1 MSLLDCIKKDR
12 AKLIAIFLIPIIALP
27 ILTYFFSGIFV
38 EHIKFGVVNLDN
50 TALSRTIVKGLK
62 DHPGIDIVFYGDSDQ
77 QLQEQILSKKITGG
91 IIIPEHFGAD
101 VREKKAPKALV
112 VMDSTNLLISNNL
125 MSYVG
130 TVIATYNT
138 GAQIGVL
145 EGKNMLP
152 DMAKK
157 TAMSFTLIDRTLYDS
172 KLSYMTYM
180 MYVLTLL
187 LLQMFYLNFFFIPLL
202 MEEKDYFRGRKIK
215 LPELWER
222 IGPIANRMFMMMM
235 TIATS
240 SFIGLLI
247 SFTKFGLPMRGNVL
261 AYFMLMILFLISLSI
276 MGLVIALFVTRENFL
291 SYLEFYYIINLI
303 FFFTSGTIWPEY
315 MIPQGF
321 MPVVR
326 ALWPF
331 VYFANPLKFLNL
343 KGIGWPIV
351 NGYIHQ
357 ALLFCA
363 GWGVV
368 VLVLYVAR
376 NWIIRDSSSESTIKK
391 QVA

>member
-12 AKLIAIFLIPIIALP
+12 AKLIAIFLIPILALP
-27 ILTYFFSGIFV
+27 FVTYLFSGIFV
-38 EHIKFGVVNLDN
+38 EHIPFGIVNLDDSV
-50 TALSRTIVKGLK
+50 LSRTIVKGFN
-62 DHPGIDIVFYGDSDQ
+62 DHPGIDIVFYGDSEN
-77 QLQEQILSKKITGG
+77 QLQDQILNKQIIGG

-130 TVIATYNT
+130 TVFATYNT

-157 TAMSFTLIDRTLYDS
+157 TALSFTLVDRTLYDS

-180 MYVLTLL
+180 MYVLILL
-187 LLQMFYLNFFFIPLL
+187 LLQMFYLNFFFMPMM
-202 MEEKDYFRGRKIK
+202 MEEKAHFKGRKIRW
-215 LPELWER
+215 PELLER
-222 IGPIANRMFMMMM
+222 LGPMIHRTFMMMM

-247 SFTKFGLPMRGNVL
+247 SFSMFGLPMRGNVL
-261 AYFMLMILFLISLSI
+261 AYFVLMFLFLFSLSI
-276 MGLVIALFVTRENFL
+276 MGLVLALLITRENFL

-315 MIPQGF
+315 MIPEGF

-363 GWGVV
+363 SWGLV
-368 VLVLYVAR
+368 VLVLYLAR
-376 NWIIRDSSSESTIKK
+376 NWMIKDTASKTIKEA
-391 QVA
+391 VAQ